1 MEDLLSQDD
10 LNALMGGG
18 LPETT
23 TVVSQKEINVEDLL
37 SQDDLNELL
46 GGLPETTIAVS
57 NKETNGVE
65 ELLSQDDLNT
75 LLGLTEKTI
84 ALSTNEMAVSSDMPA
99 EGTSSCGESMSQE
112 EIDEML
118 RQFDRN
124 I

>member
-23 TVVSQKEINVEDLL
+23 TVVSQKEINVEDIL

-46 GGLPETTIAVS
+46 GGLPESIIATS

-84 ALSTNEMAVSSDMPA
+84 ALSTNEMAVSDMPA

-118 RQFDRN
+118 RQFDRD